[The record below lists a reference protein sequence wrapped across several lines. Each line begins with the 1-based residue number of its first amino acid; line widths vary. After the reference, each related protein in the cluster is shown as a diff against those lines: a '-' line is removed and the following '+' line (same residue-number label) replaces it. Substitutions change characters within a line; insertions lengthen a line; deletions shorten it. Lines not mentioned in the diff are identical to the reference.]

1 MDGENGKIRSSSS
14 EAISEAAAATSGSE
28 EVESDGNPPEEQE
41 EQWRRRAHT
50 SPDVLRRFRAARTHG
65 QHVRFSEQRRNG
77 V

>member
-1 MDGENGKIRSSSS
+1 MDGENGKIHSSSS
-14 EAISEAAAATSGSE
+14 EAISEAAAATFGSE
-28 EVESDGNPPEEQE
+28 EIESDGNPPEEQE

-65 QHVRFSEQRRNG
+65 QHVRFSEQKRNG